1 MKCYIRENIDKKQ
14 LFAFGGLGLC
24 ELGNMLH
31 PGGEC
36 SAHRKY

>member
-14 LFAFGGLGLC
+14 LFAFGGRGLF
-24 ELGNMLH
+24 ELGSIL
-31 PGGEC
+31 GGEC